1 MLANNP
7 PTFLLA
13 SPEPVLLEEIE
24 PILAASGARVEIV
37 LSAEAALAA
46 MTAPNPPNLALLDVN
61 LPGMEMGQLLAVV
74 RAEAGGRRF
83 PIVLISDVISQEWV
97 NRLAEGVIDDLIPH
111 AAGSP
116 YWRLRLDLV
125 LRSHH
130 RMREL
135 ELLREAAAINAQ
147 MDHLTGIYNRETIL
161 SMLFRETDRV
171 QRLKSSLCMILFDID
186 DFGHW
191 NSRLGADACDELLCQ
206 VVERSMRL
214 LRSYDMMGRVG
225 KDEFLMAL
233 PGCSNVNAVM
243 LAERVRMDVFCTP
256 FHVAGEAIRLS
267 ACFGISTSH
276 GRSPVVVLREAEQA
290 LAAARTAGPETIE
303 CFGEGPE
310 SPASPVTFLSSTSGD
325 QLLAW

>member
-13 SPEPVLLEEIE
+13 SPDPALLEEIE
-24 PILAASGARVEIV
+24 PVLVASGARVEIV
-37 LSAEAALAA
+37 LSADAALTS
-46 MTAPNPPNLALLDVN
+46 MTAPNPPNLVLLDVN
-61 LPGMEMGQLLAVV
+61 LPGMEIAELLSKV
-74 RAEAGGRRF
+74 RSEAGGRRF
-83 PIVLISDVISQEWV
+83 PIVLISDVITQEWI
-97 NRLAEGVIDDLIPH
+97 NRLKDGVIDDLIPH
-111 AAGSP
+111 SSGSP

-125 LRSHH
+125 LRNHH

-147 MDHLTGIYNRETIL
+147 MDHLTGIYNRETIM

-171 QRLKSSLCMILFDID
+171 QRMKSSLCMILFDID

-191 NSRLGADACDELLCQ
+191 NSRLGMEACDDLLCQ
-206 VVERSMRL
+206 VVERTMRL

-225 KDEFLMAL
+225 KDEFLIAL
-233 PGCSNVNAVM
+233 PGCSIVNAVM
-243 LAERVRMDVFCTP
+243 LAERIRMDVFCNV

-267 ACFGISTSH
+267 ACFGISTSQ

-290 LAAARTAGPETIE
+290 LASARTAGPETIE
-303 CFGEGPE
+303 CFGEAPR
-310 SPASPVTFLSSTSGD
+310 PAATPVTFFSATTGD
-325 QLLAW
+325 ELLAW